1 MVSLR
6 SGKKVPF
13 LGKNIPKK
21 ARPYQTPLKSEDE
34 LEITSRFDSISIQ
47 NDDASKPL
55 EKIKAKNNSEPTG
68 TQAEEMNAKIISFID
83 SSKKLIERIKTS
95 TLQESAISTLDMPEE
110 SAENDATILKSIEPE
125 SSISEYELTFDLE
138 NDTLVRKMT
147 ADESD
152 DTSSWNETF
161 EIDPLSEVCE
171 QAYNE
176 FLSDLIFE
184 DIIFET
190 LFPKHL

>member
-55 EKIKAKNNSEPTG
+55 EKVKAENNSEITG

-147 ADESD
+147 ADE
-152 DTSSWNETF
+152 TSSWNDTF

-184 DIIFET
+184 DIIFEM
-190 LFPKHL
+190 LFPKHS